1 MRAFSILEL
10 IFVIIV
16 GGIIA
21 AIALPKLA
29 LTRSDA
35 QYTAILADIQSI
47 NSAIT
52 QKFLVED
59 LNPAALDGNLIMQTA
74 RLSTTRW
81 IPQGS
86 GVRLAKNGALD
97 SANNCV
103 LIDFQ
108 QNNLVVRIDPA
119 IISPLCKKLAQTYPN
134 PLITP
139 LESTTIKL

>member
-108 QNNLVVRIDPA
+108 QNNLVVKIDPA
-119 IISPLCKKLAQTYPN
+119 IVSPLCKKLAQTYPN

>member
-81 IPQGS
+81 IPQAS

-108 QNNLVVRIDPA
+108 QNNLIVKIDPA

>member
-86 GVRLAKNGALD
+86 GVRLAKNGTLD

-108 QNNLVVRIDPA
+108 QNNLVVKIDPA

>member
-59 LNPAALDGNLIMQTA
+59 LNPAALDGLSLIH
-74 RLSTTRW
+74 
-81 IPQGS
+81 I
-86 GVRLAKNGALD
+86 
-97 SANNCV
+97 
-103 LIDFQ
+103 
-108 QNNLVVRIDPA
+108 
-119 IISPLCKKLAQTYPN
+119 
-134 PLITP
+134 
-139 LESTTIKL
+139 